1 MEEYELFQE
10 YTYIF
15 PDYTN
20 SEANKIQYILG
31 WLKHIRAKL
40 KQLKKGYDDNYDD
53 IRAKSKQLK
62 KSNAIC

>member
-20 SEANKIQYILG
+20 FEANKIQYILG
-31 WLKHIRAKL
+31 WLKQAGVIITISNKSEE
-40 KQLKKGYDDNYDD
+40 LKK
-53 IRAKSKQLK
+53 ILTEF
-62 KSNAIC
+62 